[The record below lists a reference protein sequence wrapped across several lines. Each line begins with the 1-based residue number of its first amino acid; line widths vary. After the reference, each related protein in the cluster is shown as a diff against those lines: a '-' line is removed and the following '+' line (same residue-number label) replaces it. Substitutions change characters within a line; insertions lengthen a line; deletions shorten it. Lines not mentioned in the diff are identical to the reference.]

1 MDTTKEVPPKK
12 PPKRN
17 RPNQFLV
24 RMSDQ
29 EYEKYHA
36 KLAKSN
42 MSANSYNVK
51 CLINAPIVQN
61 TLEEVN
67 AMIGIQK
74 SLSGI
79 GNNINQLARV
89 ANTDGN
95 LPTVKTLENI
105 KLEVSE
111 LWRSLKLLKAE
122 KH

>member
-1 MDTTKEVPPKK
+1 MDIPIKKE
-12 PPKRN
+12 PPKRK
-17 RPNQFLV
+17 RSHQFLV

-29 EYEKYHA
+29 EFEKYQA

-42 MSANSYNVK
+42 MTANSYNIK
-51 CLINAPIVQN
+51 CLIDRPIIQN